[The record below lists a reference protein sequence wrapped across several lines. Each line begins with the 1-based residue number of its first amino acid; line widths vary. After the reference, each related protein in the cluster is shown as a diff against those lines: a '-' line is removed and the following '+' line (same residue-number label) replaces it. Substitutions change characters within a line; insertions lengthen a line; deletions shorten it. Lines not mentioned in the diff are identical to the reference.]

1 MITDATITTTA
12 LLCSSLQ
19 VGQVTLFTSSSV
31 VSLIY
36 ALNLL
41 IIFKVFTFCT
51 GGEIRTPIKGFGDL
65 YSTLELHLFVS
76 PAIST
81 KQQAMFPLPT
91 VVQIV
96 SI

>member
-12 LLCSSLQ
+12 LLCSSLH

-41 IIFKVFTFCT
+41 IISRYCVSGIEYQDYPDLAFQPETFLTYSCT

-65 YSTLELHLFVS
+65 YSTLELHLFV
-76 PAIST
+76 
-81 KQQAMFPLPT
+81 
-91 VVQIV
+91 
-96 SI
+96 